1 MSRLVNR
8 LVMCGVCLLLLAPS
22 MTSTASPASTA
33 NTAYAKAFMEGFYVI
48 SRESHHNS
56 LTIEINAVK
65 RVDGNWR
72 QSEVHIS
79 YHYAYVDGT
88 RDFDATVLVPGDP
101 DLLEVSK
108 DLGWG
113 GLDTTIQ
120 VQWRRVDCVFGP
132 NRTCG
137 PAVLETV
144 PVELHVYLWANEPY
158 RQEGGLFKRNANL
171 SPSNQYPTGGVKG
184 TINTPHH
191 LTRFESWFGMH
202 SSGYN
207 FSDQFPG

>member
-1 MSRLVNR
+1 MISSAR
-8 LVMCGVCLLLLAPS
+8 GQ
-22 MTSTASPASTA
+22 
-33 NTAYAKAFMEGFYVI
+33 AFVEGFYVI
-48 SRESHHNS
+48 SRETHHRS
-56 LTIEINAVK
+56 LTIEITATK
-65 RVDGNWR
+65 RVDGAWR

-79 YHYAYVDGT
+79 YHYNFFAGK
-88 RDFDATVLVPGDP
+88 RNFDATVLVPGDP

-120 VQWRRVDCVFGP
+120 VQWRRVDCVQNP
-132 NRTCG
+132 NTICG
-137 PAVLETV
+137 PEYVETV
-144 PVELHVYLWANEPY
+144 PVELHVYLFANEAY

-171 SPSNQYPTGGVKG
+171 VNPTTGVMG
-184 TINTPHH
+184 TVKTPTH
-191 LTRFESWFGMH
+191 LTTLTLGQGMH